1 MEGQHPDQLPPPTH
15 GEAQGEGTSGWEG
28 MGRRQAWLQVPALAL
43 LGVLGQLLNLSEPP
57 FLNLSA
63 G

>member
-1 MEGQHPDQLPPPTH
+1 MEGQHPDQLPPSTH

-43 LGVLGQLLNLSEPP
+43 QGVLGQLLNLS
-57 FLNLSA
+57 
-63 G
+63 